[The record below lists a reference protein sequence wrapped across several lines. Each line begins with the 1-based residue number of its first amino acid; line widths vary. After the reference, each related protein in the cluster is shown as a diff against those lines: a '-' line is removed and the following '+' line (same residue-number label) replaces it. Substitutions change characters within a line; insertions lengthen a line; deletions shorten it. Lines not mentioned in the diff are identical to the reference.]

1 MKTAQLLF
9 NIEKLINFSVN
20 VSSSSSVPIG
30 SDNPFGQLSSQ
41 EITSLSEVQL
51 EVQEESMSQPANA
64 DYNPNAQSEEIH
76 NSRYVK

>member
-1 MKTAQLLF
+1 MKTAQLFLF
-9 NIEKLINFSVN
+9 NIEKNFFSA
-20 VSSSSSVPIG
+20 SDSSSSVPIR
-30 SDNPFGQLSSQ
+30 SDNPFDQLSRQ

-51 EVQEESMSQPANA
+51 EGQEASMSQPANA